1 MGSIVIARR
10 YRGPLTSANGGYAA
24 GLLATYLDESAVE
37 VTLRLPPPLER
48 TLTVRRAGECALLLD
63 ADAVVAEARP
73 AELELEAPRVT
84 WAEAEA
90 GAARHVRIG
99 DEAFWECFSCG
110 VRTDGSG
117 LEIHA
122 GPVPDR
128 DGGVHAAPWVAQAVS
143 PAVVWAAIDCVGAYA
158 TGEPGR
164 GGGVLGRMT
173 ARVDR
178 LPHEGERCV
187 VAGWQL
193 DQDGRKFFAATALL
207 GEGGEPIAAARQ
219 TWITPRA

>member
-1 MGSIVIARR
+1 VSSIVIARR

-24 GLLATYLDESAVE
+24 GLLATYLDEPAVE

-48 TLTVRRAGECALLLD
+48 PLAVRGAGECALLLD
-63 ADAVVAEARP
+63 DDAIVAEARP
-73 AELELEAPRVT
+73 AELELDAPRVT

-99 DEAFWECFSCG
+99 DETFWECFSCG
-110 VRTDGSG
+110 VRQDGSG

-122 GPVPDR
+122 GRVPGR
-128 DGGVHAAPWVAQAVS
+128 DDGVHAAPWVAAEVS

-178 LPHEGERCV
+178 LPDEGERCV

-193 DQDGRKFFAATALL
+193 DEDGRKFFAATALL
-207 GEGGEPIAAARQ
+207 GEDGEPIATGRQ
-219 TWITPRA
+219 TWITPRS